1 MTYIIDHKEQIIES
15 LILVLLYFV
24 LRLVSNKIINS
35 VGLKFAYPRVRV
47 QMLSKIINSILFYI
61 TAGIVLFIWG
71 VDQNKIVYYTTSLL
85 AIIGI
90 AFFAQWSII
99 SNITS
104 TIIVYFSHPVKVGDT
119 ISVLDKD
126 YHISGRIM
134 DISIFF
140 LTIKTIDGEEIT
152 MPSNIFMQKMIK
164 KDRTAINKGDK

>member
-1 MTYIIDHKEQIIES
+1 MTYLLDYKGQFIES
-15 LILVLLYFV
+15 LILILIYVV

-35 VGLKFAYPRVRV
+35 VGKKFAYPRVRIN
-47 QMLSKIINSILFYI
+47 MLSKIINSVLFYLF
-61 TAGIVLFIWG
+61 AGIILFIWG
-71 VDQNKIVYYTTSLL
+71 VDQNQIVYYTTSLL

-104 TIIVYFSHPVKVGDT
+104 TVIIYFSHPVKVGDI

-126 YHISGRIM
+126 YHISGKII

-140 LTIKTIDGEEIT
+140 LTIKTVENEEIT

-164 KDRTAINKGDK
+164 KDRSSDKKLK